1 MDVREFGQKVY
12 RLRMAKKWT
21 QVGCATRAQIS
32 IGTLQMIEAYK
43 VRPTVD
49 TVRKLALA
57 FGCSW
62 EDLLGPVKRPE
73 SVTRKAKAIR
83 RGL

>member
-1 MDVREFGQKVY
+1 MDARQFGQKVY

-21 QVGCATRAQIS
+21 QVALATRAQIS

-49 TVRKLALA
+49 TVQKLANALN
-57 FGCSW
+57 CSW
-62 EDLLGPVKRPE
+62 ESLLGPVKCPD
-73 SVTRKAKAIR
+73 SVARNR
-83 RGL
+83 

>member
-12 RLRMAKKWT
+12 RLRMARKWT
-21 QVGCATRAQIS
+21 QVGCATRARIS

-49 TVRKLALA
+49 TVRKLAVA
-57 FGCSW
+57 FKCSW
-62 EDLLGPVKRPE
+62 DDLLGKP
-73 SVTRKAKAIR
+73 
-83 RGL
+83 